1 MKKITFLVVLLSGF
15 WAMAQEDAWV
25 YFTDKPDAAYYLAN
39 PLEMLSQ
46 RALDRRTR
54 QNISLDDKDVPIA
67 VSYINQVTA
76 SAGITVKAKSKWLNA
91 LHIRGTVAAIQNLE
105 NLTFVDH
112 VQFANAALN
121 TAGRAMRQ
129 SQSAVVNKNQETQVS
144 FGYGSSVNQI
154 QMLKGNLLHQQDYTG
169 TGKIIA
175 VMDAGFP
182 NVNTAQPFQRLLN
195 DNKILGGY
203 DFVNRNTN
211 FYTGGTHG
219 TLVLST
225 MGGYVENQ
233 LVGTGPDAS
242 YYLFITEDVL
252 DENPVEESYWV
263 EAAEMADS
271 LGVDI
276 INTSLGYFIYNN
288 PSYSY
293 NYSNMN
299 GTTAFISRGADIA
312 FSRGM
317 ICVVSAGNSGAGPNP
332 NITAPADAINVLAVG
347 AVAPDSSYAS
357 FSSIGPSSDG
367 RVKPDIMAQGQQ
379 AVVSDVF
386 GNIVTA
392 NGTSFSS
399 PIISGMVACLWQAFP
414 NKTNSE
420 IMQLIKQSAHLYAT
434 PNNQFGYG
442 IPDFNKAVTNAL
454 ATPDFSENEFSVYPN
469 PAHSV
474 VNLTLPELYGE
485 VQIFIY
491 NQLGQ
496 EIVNKEIKKENPVLS
511 VENLQSGIYLYKI
524 KAGNTYKT
532 GKLAVK

>member
-1 MKKITFLVVLLSGF
+1 
-15 WAMAQEDAWV
+15 MAQEDAWV
-25 YFTDKPDAAYYLAN
+25 YFTNKPDAAYYLAN

-54 QNISLDDKDVPIA
+54 QNISLDEKDIPISA
-67 VSYINQVTA
+67 SYINQVTA
-76 SAGITVKAKSKWLNA
+76 STGITVKAKSKWLNA
-91 LHIRGTVAAIQNLE
+91 LHVRGSVEAIQNLE
-105 NLTFVDH
+105 NLVFVDH

-121 TAGRAMRQ
+121 TSGRAMRL
-129 SQSAVVNKNQETQVS
+129 SQSTVVTKEQETQVS
-144 FGYGSSVNQI
+144 FGYGTSANQI
-154 QMLKGNLLHQQDYTG
+154 QMLKGNQLHQQDFTG
-169 TGKIIA
+169 NGKIIA

-195 DNKILGGY
+195 GNKILGGY

-242 YYLFITEDVL
+242 YYLFITEDIL

-288 PSYSY
+288 PNYSY

-332 NITAPADAINVLAVG
+332 NITAPADAIHVLAVG

-379 AVVSDVF
+379 AVVSDTF

-392 NGTSFSS
+392 NGTSFSG
-399 PIISGMVACLWQAFP
+399 PIISGMVASLWQAFP
-414 NKTNSE
+414 NKTNLE
-420 IMQLIKQSAHLYAT
+420 IMQMIKQSAHLYAT

-442 IPDFNKAVTNAL
+442 IPDFSRALANAL
-454 ATPDFSENEFSVYPN
+454 DVPSSSKNEFSIYPN
-469 PAHSV
+469 PANSV
-474 VNLTLPELYGE
+474 VNLTIPESYE
-485 VQIFIY
+485 KIQIFIY

-511 VENLQSGIYLYKI
+511 VENLKSGIYYYKI
-524 KAGNTYKT
+524 KAGNTYNT